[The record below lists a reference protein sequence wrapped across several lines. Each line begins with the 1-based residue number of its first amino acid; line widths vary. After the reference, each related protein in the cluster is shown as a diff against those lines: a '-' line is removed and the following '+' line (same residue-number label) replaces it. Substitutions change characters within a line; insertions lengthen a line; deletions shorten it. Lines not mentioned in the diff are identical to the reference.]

1 MEFDGVGTLLARY
14 SHGDRTDQPLSVERA
29 GQSFFYHA
37 DHRGSVRLITDAAGF
52 VVNSYE
58 YDSYGNIESSIEGIA
73 NPYTFTGREFDAE
86 SGLYFYRARYYDPET
101 GRFITEDPIHFAA
114 GDVNLYRDVFNNP
127 ANVVDPFGLFCLSPE
142 AIGAISGAA
151 GGATTGIIN
160 GSRAGPWGAA
170 GGAVIGAIVGAGAG
184 AGAASVEST
193 IEKAAVG
200 AGGGIVD
207 TILSKVFGV
216 TKKISPAGTV
226 GGAAAAA
233 VGGGPGGAAGAG
245 AAAAIDTFRERRSGV
260 RRILGRRARILRRV
274 RNAVRAGGT
283 GGVVSTIVDIYL
295 TNANN
300 CDEC

>member
-1 MEFDGVGTLLARY
+1 MGTKDL
-14 SHGDRTDQPLSVERA
+14 
-29 GQSFFYHA
+29 
-37 DHRGSVRLITDAAGF
+37 
-52 VVNSYE
+52 
-58 YDSYGNIESSIEGIA
+58 
-73 NPYTFTGREFDAE
+73 
-86 SGLYFYRARYYDPET
+86 
-101 GRFITEDPIHFAA
+101 IHFAA
-114 GDVNLYRDVFNNP
+114 GDVNLYRYVFNNP

-193 IEKAAVG
+193 IGKAAVG

-216 TKKISPAGTV
+216 TKKFSPAGTV

-233 VGGGPGGAAGAG
+233 VGGGPGGAAGGG
-245 AAAAIDTFRERRSGV
+245 AAAAIDAILDPRRG
-260 RRILGRRARILRRV
+260 LGRRARILRRV
-274 RNAVRAGGT
+274 GKAVRAGGI
-283 GGVVSTIVDIYL
+283 GGVVATLADVYL
-295 TNANN
+295 TNAND